1 MTMPLLARVQRT
13 SQDRRDEEG
22 FAVAEILAVGALS
35 VVALVVIFGAMQ
47 ALGLDIVAWMRQQ
60 LLGS

>member
-1 MTMPLLARVQRT
+1 MTLPVIARVHRA
-13 SQDRRDEEG
+13 SQNRRDEEG

-35 VVALVVIFGAMQ
+35 VVALVVILGAMQ
-47 ALGLDIVAWMRQQ
+47 TLGLDIVAWMRQQ

>member
-1 MTMPLLARVQRT
+1 MILTLLARVHRA
-13 SQDRRDEEG
+13 SQNRRDEAG

-35 VVALVVIFGAMQ
+35 VVALVVIFGAVQ

-60 LLGS
+60 LIGR

>member
-1 MTMPLLARVQRT
+1 MTLPVLARVHRA
-13 SQDRRDEEG
+13 SQSRRDEGG

-35 VVALVVIFGAMQ
+35 VVALVVIFGAVQ

-60 LLGS
+60 LLGA